1 MEKLYPYFPISA
13 KVQKGNLRSLII
25 SIVMY
30 VVASVLMG
38 VVDKLLGWIPVLGF
52 VLGLVFYVLGIYC
65 TVGIIIAVIRYFR
78 G

>member
-1 MEKLYPYFPISA
+1 MEKLYPYFPIST
-13 KVQKGNLRSLII
+13 KVQKGDLRSLII

-38 VVDKLLGWIPVLGF
+38 VAEKLLGWIPVLGF

-65 TVGIIIAVIRYFR
+65 TIGIIIAVIRYFR